1 MVGVHCMYLDLQGCD
16 QSLLF
21 GAGGKGRGQPGE
33 VPVNKSKGDSNT
45 DLEYF

>member
-21 GAGGKGRGQPGE
+21 GEGGRGE
-33 VPVNKSKGDSNT
+33 VSQGRF
-45 DLEYF
+45 L